1 EARMGADQPE
11 DRRTVQL
18 NLDALYGEAVEL
30 VGQEEADR
38 LWKDSRLDSKESWPG
53 KWAKAM
59 EVIENLRATMADQ

>member
-1 EARMGADQPE
+1 MEKY
-11 DRRTVQL
+11 T
-18 NLDALYGEAVEL
+18 NLALSSVDGCEEEQ

-38 LWKDSRLDSKESWPG
+38 HWKDNRLDSEESWPG

>member
-1 EARMGADQPE
+1 MGADQPE

-18 NLDALYGEAVEL
+18 NMDALYGEAVER

-38 LWKDSRLDSKESWPG
+38 LWKDNRLDSEESWPG

-59 EVIENLRATMADQ
+59 ELVENLRSKSADQ